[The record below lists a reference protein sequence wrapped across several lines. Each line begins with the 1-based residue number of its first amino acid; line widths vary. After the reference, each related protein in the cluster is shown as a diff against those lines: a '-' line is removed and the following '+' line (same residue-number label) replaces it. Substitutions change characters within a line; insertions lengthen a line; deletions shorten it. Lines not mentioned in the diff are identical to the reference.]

1 MNIQILSAEDIK
13 NTFNNT
19 LFDGELIKNNEDN
32 WVYVITDIISYNNE
46 FVIIK

>member
-19 LFDGELIKNNEDN
+19 LFDRIKGEPNYELLINIE
-32 WVYVITDIISYNNE
+32 
-46 FVIIK
+46 